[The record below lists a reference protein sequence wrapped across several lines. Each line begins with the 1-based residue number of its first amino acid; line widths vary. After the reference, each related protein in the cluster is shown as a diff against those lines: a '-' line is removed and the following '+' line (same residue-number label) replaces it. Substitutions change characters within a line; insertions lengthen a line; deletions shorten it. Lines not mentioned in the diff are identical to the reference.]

1 MDLSIKRISRDGL
14 LVCVQCRSSLK
25 YVVMMMMMQVTQECC
40 EYYRSEEAVGTWV
53 LLLFFFCSFKL
64 LEVLFELLLR
74 QAAVPFK
81 LSGLIVCTMIC
92 VHEMWQDVV
101 GLRKQR
107 NCGSYQMHND

>member
-1 MDLSIKRISRDGL
+1 LSIERIRRDGL
-14 LVCVQCRSSLK
+14 LVRVQCRSSLK
-25 YVVMMMMMQVTQECC
+25 YVVMMMMMQVTQECR
-40 EYYRSEEAVGTWV
+40 EYYRSEEAVSTWV
-53 LLLFFFCSFKL
+53 LLLLLLFCSFKL

-92 VHEMWQDVV
+92 VHDMWQDVV

-107 NCGSYQMHND
+107 NCGSYQMLND

>member
-1 MDLSIKRISRDGL
+1 MDFSIERISRDGL

-53 LLLFFFCSFKL
+53 LLLLFFCSFKL

-74 QAAVPFK
+74 VQASSNLLEA
-81 LSGLIVCTMIC
+81 
-92 VHEMWQDVV
+92 
-101 GLRKQR
+101 QR
-107 NCGSYQMHND
+107 AILHLL

>member
-1 MDLSIKRISRDGL
+1 MDLSKERISRDGL

-25 YVVMMMMMQVTQECC
+25 YVVMMMMTQVTQECC

-53 LLLFFFCSFKL
+53 LLLLLFCSFKL

-107 NCGSYQMHND
+107 NCGSYQMLND

>member
-1 MDLSIKRISRDGL
+1 
-14 LVCVQCRSSLK
+14 
-25 YVVMMMMMQVTQECC
+25 MMMTQVTQECC

-53 LLLFFFCSFKL
+53 LLLLFCSFKL

-107 NCGSYQMHND
+107 NCGSYQMLND

>member
-1 MDLSIKRISRDGL
+1 
-14 LVCVQCRSSLK
+14 
-25 YVVMMMMMQVTQECC
+25 
-40 EYYRSEEAVGTWV
+40 
-53 LLLFFFCSFKL
+53 

-92 VHEMWQDVV
+92 VHDMWQDVV

-107 NCGSYQMHND
+107 NCGSYQMLND